1 VSSRRKL
8 QREVRNGKAVYV
20 PQSSLTASRSSHSA
34 QAGPRRIDRT
44 SIHLARLL
52 WFACFG
58 AIAGLLW
65 LSIQYLINPDVA
77 FWLDHGL
84 LGSTRSRQ
92 GSREQPLRL
101 KKIQSALKAEGL
113 FAGQP
118 MILKSNFTLQP
129 GLGNAATIAIPVS
142 KGTDAA
148 CRETCGGIQQLR
160 IYRSLQLPFLIRMF
174 QGDPYFRLTDAIA
187 IQGPSESDLR
197 TLDNNPLV
205 SQGSDQPLPI
215 TQSEIYE
222 RAPEPGLWLR
232 LVGLQTQ
239 GSSVSTYGQVFYFNP
254 LGERLEL
261 MLNWVSP
268 PGEVPQWQQVT
279 GDGQPE
285 LVINQ
290 TVGLEPQYGVYQ
302 LQFANSVAHQL
313 RRLTLDEPA
322 FESPA
327 YTDALTLAR
336 SGLWTPA
343 ETMLKQ
349 VKQNNPKS
357 WNATAQGQL
366 DYIHLHARV
375 TQAQAAQPSASGV
388 QRIMGYLIN
397 GSWTAALNVLQ
408 SDRTLRPELREML
421 LSDSGRLTNR
431 IDTALRVMPGNAD
444 VIEWGALLRLSRNS
458 SESAITWTQQ
468 QSRGN
473 GATVAKVQK
482 LLKQMEQPK
491 PAIKPTASPNATP
504 KPKPKPSPQS
514 SSQPKIVKPSPSP
527 SGEPSPS
534 KANGDA
540 NDNTGNTDFVPAQ

>member
-1 VSSRRKL
+1 MSSRRKL
-8 QREVRNGKAVYV
+8 QREVHNGKAVYV
-20 PQSSLTASRSSHSA
+20 PQSSLTALKSSHSA
-34 QAGPRRIDRT
+34 QTDHHRIDRSGIYLT
-44 SIHLARLL
+44 RLL
-52 WFACFG
+52 WLACFG
-58 AIAGLLW
+58 TIAGLLW

-84 LGSTRSRQ
+84 LGSTHSRQ

-101 KKIQSALKAEGL
+101 TNIQSALKAEGL

-118 MILKSNFTLQP
+118 IILKSSFTLQP

-142 KGTDAA
+142 KNTDAA
-148 CRETCGGIQQLR
+148 CRETCSGIQQLR
-160 IYRSLQLPFLIRMF
+160 IYRSLQLPFLIRVF

-197 TLDNNPLV
+197 ALDNNPLV

-290 TVGLEPQYGVYQ
+290 TVGLEPQYSVYQ
-302 LQFANSVAHQL
+302 LRFANGVAHQL

-322 FESPA
+322 FESPP

-357 WNATAQGQL
+357 WNTAAQEQL

-375 TQAQAAQPSASGV
+375 TQAQAEQPSASGV

-431 IDTALRVMPGNAD
+431 IDTALKVMPGNTD

-458 SESAITWTQQ
+458 GKSAIAWTQQ
-468 QSRGN
+468 QSKGN
-473 GATVAKVQK
+473 SATITKVQK
-482 LLKQMEQPK
+482 LLKQMDP
-491 PAIKPTASPNATP
+491 PTPTVKPTSSPTP
-504 KPKPKPSPQS
+504 TPKPSPQS
-514 SSQPKIVKPSPSP
+514 SSQPQIVKPSPLP
-527 SGEPSPS
+527 SGKPSS
-534 KANGDA
+534 SQENDEAN
-540 NDNTGNTDFVPAQ
+540 GNTDSLPAQ

>member
-1 VSSRRKL
+1 LANLWQRLSVSSRRKL

-20 PQSSLTASRSSHSA
+20 PQTSLAAPQPHSSHSRSERRKLDK
-34 QAGPRRIDRT
+34 AGLR
-44 SIHLARLL
+44 LARLL
-52 WFACFG
+52 LLGSFG

-65 LSIQYLINPDVA
+65 LSVQYLINPDVA
-77 FWLDHGL
+77 FWLDHGV
-84 LGSTRSRQ
+84 LGAARSRQ
-92 GSREQPLRL
+92 ISGQQPLRL
-101 KKIQSALKAEGL
+101 SKIQSAIKAEGL
-113 FAGQP
+113 VAGQP
-118 MILKSNFTLQP
+118 IVLKSDFTLQP
-129 GLGNAATIAIPVS
+129 GLGNAANIAIPVS
-142 KGTDAA
+142 KGAEG

-174 QGDPYFRLTDAIA
+174 QGNPYFRLTDAIA

-197 TLDNNPLV
+197 ALDNNPLV
-205 SQGSDQPLPI
+205 SLGSDQPLPI

-222 RAPEPGLWLR
+222 RAPQPGLWLR

-239 GSSVSTYGQVFYFNP
+239 GSSVSTYGQIFYFNP
-254 LGERLEL
+254 TGERLEL

-302 LQFANSVAHQL
+302 LQLANGVAHQL
-313 RRLTLDEPA
+313 RPLTLNEPA

-327 YTDALTLAR
+327 YADALALAR

-343 ETMLKQ
+343 EIMLKQ

-357 WNATAQGQL
+357 WGTTAQGQL
-366 DYIHLHARV
+366 DYIHMHARV

-408 SDRTLRPELREML
+408 SDHTLHPELREML

-431 IDTALRVMPGNAD
+431 IDTALKVMPGDPNI
-444 VIEWGALLRLSRNS
+444 VEWEALLKLSRNS
-458 SESAITWTQQ
+458 KESAIAWTQQ
-468 QSRGN
+468 QSKGDR
-473 GATVAKVQK
+473 ATLAKVQK
-482 LLKQMEQPK
+482 LLKQMDPPK
-491 PAIKPTASPNATP
+491 PAIKRAPSPKPNLHVIQPKVIQPSPLPTAETSADD
-504 KPKPKPSPQS
+504 
-514 SSQPKIVKPSPSP
+514 
-527 SGEPSPS
+527 
-534 KANGDA
+534 AA
-540 NDNTGNTDFVPAQ
+540 NDPKAVPAQ

>member
-20 PQSSLTASRSSHSA
+20 PQSSLTTSRSSPST
-34 QAGPRRIDRT
+34 QAGHRRAGKT
-44 SIHLARLL
+44 GVHLARLL
-52 WFACFG
+52 CLACFG
-58 AIAGLLW
+58 TIAGLLW
-65 LSIQYLINPDVA
+65 LSLQYLMNPDVA

-84 LGSTRSRQ
+84 LDSTHSRQ
-92 GSREQPLRL
+92 RSREQPLRL
-101 KKIQSALKAEGL
+101 AKIQSALTAEGL
-113 FAGQP
+113 FTGQP
-118 MILKSNFTLQP
+118 IVLKSNFMLQS

-142 KGTDAA
+142 KNTDAA
-148 CRETCGGIQQLR
+148 CRETCSGIQQLR

-174 QGDPYFRLTDAIA
+174 QGDPYFRLTNAIA
-187 IQGPSESDLR
+187 IQGPSENDLR
-197 TLDNNPLV
+197 ALDNNPLV

-254 LGERLEL
+254 LRERLEL

-290 TVGLEPQYGVYQ
+290 TVGLEPLYGVYQ
-302 LQFANSVAHQL
+302 LKFANGVAHQL

-327 YTDALTLAR
+327 YADALTLAR

-343 ETMLKQ
+343 QTLLKQ

-357 WNATAQGQL
+357 WNVTAQGQL

-375 TQAQAAQPSASGV
+375 TQAQAEQPSASGV

-408 SDRTLRPELREML
+408 SDRTLQPELRDML
-421 LSDSGRLTNR
+421 LSDSGRLTSR
-431 IDTALRVMPGNAD
+431 IDTALKVMPGD
-444 VIEWGALLRLSRNS
+444 SEVIEWGALLRLSRNS
-458 SESAITWTQQ
+458 KESAIAWTQQ
-468 QSRGN
+468 QSKGN
-473 GATVAKVQK
+473 SATVAKVQK

-491 PAIKPTASPNATP
+491 PTVKPTSNPSPSSTPTP
-504 KPKPKPSPQS
+504 KQSPQS
-514 SSQPKIVKPSPSP
+514 SVQPQIVKPSPLP
-527 SGEPSPS
+527 SAEPSPNPRQE
-534 KANGDA
+534 NGET
-540 NDNTGNTDFVPAQ
+540 NGNADFVPAQ